1 MSVVALVVW
10 ITTAGGGLYLLSI
23 WLIEYDKDFQAAAAT
38 RLPPLVLAGHV
49 LLAVGGL
56 IVWAAYLFFDNDD
69 LTWVALAALVMAAML
84 GLFMASRWIRV
95 YRAGQVVALAEP
107 VAQYGMNGAARDH
120 GGAAARFGEAFD
132 PVYPRSGNGHQDVR
146 DPARTG
152 AGLGRRGLGHRD
164 PGRGDPGRREPG
176 RREPDDRDLG
186 RREAGRPGLGRQEL
200 GRRELGRTQAGP
212 PERNFPLPVVIGHGL
227 FAAVTITLVLLVA
240 LGVGGN

>member
-1 MSVVALVVW
+1 MSVLALVVW

-38 RLPPLVLAGHV
+38 RLPPMVLAGHV

-69 LTWVALAALVMAAML
+69 LTWVALAALAMAATL

-95 YRAGQVVALAEP
+95 YRAGQAVALAEP
-107 VAQYGMNGAARDH
+107 AAQYGSNGAARDH
-120 GGAAARFGEAFD
+120 GGGPARFGEAFE
-132 PVYPRSGNGHQDVR
+132 PVYPGSGNGRKDVR
-146 DPARTG
+146 DPARTA

-164 PGRGDPGRREPG
+164 PGSPDPARSASARELRRREDGP
-176 RREPDDRDLG
+176 R
-186 RREAGRPGLGRQEL
+186 EL
-200 GRRELGRTQAGP
+200 GRRELGRTEAGP

-227 FAAVTITLVLLVA
+227 FAGVTITLVLLVA
-240 LGVGGN
+240 LGIGSG